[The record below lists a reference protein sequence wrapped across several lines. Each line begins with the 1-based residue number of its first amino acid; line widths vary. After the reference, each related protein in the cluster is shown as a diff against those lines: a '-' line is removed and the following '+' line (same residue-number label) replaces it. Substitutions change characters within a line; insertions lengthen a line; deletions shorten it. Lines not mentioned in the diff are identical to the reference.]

1 MMINKSFHEMI
12 NILFLISWLIIIL
25 FTLTVFITIICYWR
39 QRCASVV
46 NLLMCN
52 SCVSLFFLSI
62 TYSIQ
67 TPSFIQ
73 QIYFDAPQPSPLFC
87 KISASLAT
95 FSTGVV
101 AHSCIVQAVS
111 RFFITILCKHKYL
124 LTYRTHWILIIISWV
139 INGII
144 AASMFISPLAYQYDP
159 ESHFCTL
166 TAHNFP
172 TSIIVGILFV
182 AVTISIMVILYGI
195 IFHHTLYH
203 TRINPHSAST
213 LRARRNKRVFE
224 NIVFSVSVHAVG
236 GIPYIICILMN
247 RTSQAPWPLY
257 SIAVLFLSYTSAI
270 HAVFLLVINDQ
281 VKKILVAKL
290 TGHHTNTSI
299 TIKRRKGNQVTP
311 YPGQTRA
318 IQALRTIS

>member
-1 MMINKSFHEMI
+1 MIVNKSFHETI
-12 NILFLISWLIIIL
+12 NILFLISWLIIVL
-25 FTLTVFITIICYWR
+25 FTLTVLITIILNWR
-39 QRCASVV
+39 QQCHSVV

-52 SCVSLFFLSI
+52 SCASLFTLAI

-73 QIYFDAPQPSPLFC
+73 QIYFDAPQPSSLFC

-111 RFFITILCKHKYL
+111 RFFITILYKHKYL
-124 LTYRTHWILIIISWV
+124 VTYRTHWIVIIISWV
-139 INGII
+139 TNVII

-166 TAHNFP
+166 TAHNFLS
-172 TSIIVGILFV
+172 SILVSILFV
-182 AVTISIMVILYGI
+182 AVTVIILLILYGI

-224 NIVFSVSVHAVG
+224 NILFSVSVHAVG
-236 GIPYIICILMN
+236 GIPYIICIIMN

-257 SIAVLFLSYTSAI
+257 SIAVLCLSYTSAI
-270 HAVFLLVINDQ
+270 HAVFLLLINDQ
-281 VKKILVAKL
+281 VKQILVAKL

-299 TIKRRKGNQVTP
+299 TVKTRKCNQVTP
-311 YPGQTRA
+311 YPGQTR
-318 IQALRTIS
+318 TIT